1 MDLEN
6 DYNIV
11 MNHKKIKRIMKK
23 FALVT
28 KVRKAKPYSKIL
40 RAAKEHRTVK
50 NLLNR
55 NFDEKTPRKVLL
67 TDITY
72 LYYSNGQRAYLS
84 AVRDLA
90 SSEIL
95 VYYLSTSID
104 MEIAYKTLDRLEVV
118 LGETLQ
124 PDVMLHSDQG
134 VHYTNPS
141 FQNKLKSMG
150 ITQSMSRKGNCLD
163 NAPMESFFGHMKDEV
178 DYKQATSFAELKS
191 IIRDYIHYY
200 NYNRYQWT
208 RKKMTPVQ
216 YRNHLLAA

>member
-134 VHYTNPS
+134 VHYTPKDIPRVLS
-141 FQNKLKSMG
+141 LLQNFFCLRKWFNINANFVL
-150 ITQSMSRKGNCLD
+150 SRIRRVRYLHSIMVIYQLSNRIEEIII
-163 NAPMESFFGHMKDEV
+163 NAFTFHYG
-178 DYKQATSFAELKS
+178 
-191 IIRDYIHYY
+191 YIS
-200 NYNRYQWT
+200 
-208 RKKMTPVQ
+208 
-216 YRNHLLAA
+216 